1 MEGYM
6 TTCQNKV
13 SYFVPNGRFAAT
25 FTSVAD
31 DYREVFVL
39 CGNTDPHGARAICE
53 TCASN
58 PQVMQEIMRHE
69 ETVAEDNA
77 WLRSAGWG
85 EI

>member
-1 MEGYM
+1 M

-13 SYFVPNGRFAAT
+13 SYYVPRGY
-25 FTSVAD
+25 

-58 PQVMQEIMRHE
+58 PQVKQEIQRHE
-69 ETVAEDNA
+69 EAVAEDNA

>member
-1 MEGYM
+1 M

-13 SYFVPNGRFAAT
+13 SYYEPNGRFAAT

-58 PQVMQEIMRHE
+58 PQVMQEIQRHE
-69 ETVAEDNA
+69 EAVAEDNA